1 MKNILFLF
9 AVIVFTSLAE
19 VKSQSIKGKYRF
31 VADSDGKEA
40 SAKSII
46 TLQFLDNTFK
56 LKAEQPGNIV
66 TDEGT
71 YQISGSKITI
81 SFKTMEQGKKTG
93 NFSFQN
99 GTLTLPFKMLNNIAG
114 SSTWLS
120 TSIVSPNTSTK
131 KQVIDNALAGSVTK
145 AKLYKEVDNRAS
157 KSAAT
162 LKGGLA
168 EAYYIQAMMYY
179 FRNLKW
185 ESLYGFAKAS
195 QLQETNGLYLNN
207 FSNLLL
213 ELGRIYD
220 AKVLTEELT
229 KKFPN
234 LASPWANQAYIY
246 LKLGIAKEAEEAIQ
260 KAIQLAP
267 DNGLYYYTAAKIAEE
282 RGNKKEA
289 ENLTNKAWQLGYA
302 GNGREA
308 SAANTNTNA
317 NNASPVKSNNV
328 NPNNKN
334 ATKPTAAKKPPTGY
348 KLVDWQGNYRAKNIS
363 ARSGENATDANTKF
377 GAGMAT
383 TIINLQ
389 TLACVK
395 NFSMQISASG
405 NITGS
410 GEIMYVYQ
418 GNAANAVAG
427 MMPSAYSYNGFSTYI
442 KDGFQIR
449 QWSFTGTVTDDGR
462 VEIHGLPSEKLDLRN
477 VNEWQKITPW
487 SPLPPDAAGAAMKG
501 PFHLQL
507 SMSDKKEPFI
517 YIDQSLALN
526 DKLIK
531 KVHYTGLI
539 VKTNENITPV
549 CTTFEPPAPEKCPAT
564 ESIKTKIAISSK
576 DYIFID
582 NSNTYTKGADG
593 KMNTQSETK
602 LASPKEVSTGVS
614 VGVEA
619 GMLSGGAEFNTDGSY
634 EFSVGVGMDA
644 NLFGKDSPIKI
655 SEKFELIY
663 DSKCGWGARGTVG
676 AGGGGIAEASVQGVI
691 FFNKGL

>member
-1 MKNILFLF
+1 MKNIFFLL
-9 AVIVFTSLAE
+9 AIIVCTSHTE

-31 VADSDGKEA
+31 LADSDGKEA
-40 SAKSII
+40 NAKAII

-81 SFKTMEQGKKTG
+81 SFKTMEQGKKSGSFT
-93 NFSFQN
+93 FQN

-120 TSIVSPNTSTK
+120 TAIVSPNTSTK
-131 KQVIDNALAGSVTK
+131 KQVIENALTGSVTK
-145 AKLYKEVDNRAS
+145 AKLYKEVDSRAS
-157 KSAAT
+157 KSAGT

-168 EAYYIQAMMYY
+168 EAYYVQAVLYY

-185 ESLYGFAKAS
+185 ESLYGFAKAA
-195 QLQETNGLYLNN
+195 QLQESNGLYLNN
-207 FSNLLL
+207 FSNLLI

-229 KKFPN
+229 KSFPN

-246 LKLGIAKEAEEAIQ
+246 LKLGNTKEADEAIQ
-260 KAIQLAP
+260 KAMQLAP
-267 DNGLYYYTAAKIAEE
+267 DNGLYCYTAAKIAEE

-289 ENLTNKAWQLGYA
+289 ENFSAKAWNLGYA

-308 SAANTNTNA
+308 QANNSNA
-317 NNASPVKSNNV
+317 NNASPTKSNNA
-328 NPNNKN
+328 NPNAKN
-334 ATKPTAAKKPPTGY
+334 TAKPTAAKKPPTGY
-348 KLVDWQGNYRAKNIS
+348 KISDWQGTYQAKNIS

-395 NFSMQISASG
+395 KFSMQISANG

-418 GNAANAVAG
+418 GNAANAVAR
-427 MMPSAYSYNGFSTYI
+427 MMPSPYSYNGFSTYI

-449 QWSFTGTVTDDGR
+449 QWNFTGTVTDDGR
-462 VEIHGLPSEKLDLRN
+462 IEIQGLPSEKLDLRN

-507 SMSDKKEPFI
+507 YMSDKKEPFI

-531 KVHYTGLI
+531 TVHYTGLI
-539 VKTNENITPV
+539 VKTNESITPA
-549 CTTFEPPAPEKCPAT
+549 CNTFEPPAPEKCPAT

-576 DYIFID
+576 DYILID

-593 KMNTQSETK
+593 KLNKQSDTK
-602 LASPKEVSTGVS
+602 VASPKEVSTGVS

-644 NLFGKDSPIKI
+644 NLFGKDSPVKL
-655 SEKFELIY
+655 SQKFEVIY

-676 AGGGGIAEASVQGVI
+676 AGAGGIAEASVQGVI
-691 FFNKGL
+691 FFNKGM

>member
-1 MKNILFLF
+1 MKNILFLLAILAF
-9 AVIVFTSLAE
+9 VSLAE

-31 VADSDGKEA
+31 LADSDGKEA
-40 SAKSII
+40 SAKAII

-56 LKAEQPGNIV
+56 LKAEQPGNVV

-71 YQISGSKITI
+71 YQVSGSKITI
-81 SFKTMEQGKKTG
+81 TFKTMEQGKKTG
-93 NFSFQN
+93 NFTLQN
-99 GTLTLPFKMLNNIAG
+99 GTLMLPFKMLNNAAG
-114 SSTWLS
+114 NSAWLS

-131 KQVIDNALAGSVTK
+131 KQVIDNALAGSITK
-145 AKLYKEVDNRAS
+145 AKLYKELDSR
-157 KSAAT
+157 AAT
-162 LKGGLA
+162 NAKNLKGGLA
-168 EAYYIQAMMYY
+168 ESYYVQAMLYY
-179 FRNLKW
+179 FRNYKW

-195 QLQETNGLYLNN
+195 QLQESNALYLNN

-220 AKVLTEELT
+220 AKVLTEEIT
-229 KKFPN
+229 KNFPN

-246 LKLGIAKEAEEAIQ
+246 FKLGNTKEADEAIQ
-260 KAIQLAP
+260 TAMRLAP
-267 DNGLYYYTAAKIAEE
+267 DNGLYCYTAAKIAEE
-282 RGNKKEA
+282 RGNKIEA
-289 ENLTNKAWQLGYA
+289 ENLTTKAWQLGYA

-308 SAANTNTNA
+308 SAVNPTVNA
-317 NNASPVKSNNV
+317 NNTSPTKNNT
-328 NPNNKN
+328 PANNKN
-334 ATKPTAAKKPPTGY
+334 ITKPPASAKKPPAGY
-348 KLVDWQGNYRAKNIS
+348 KLSDWQGNYQAKNIS
-363 ARSGENATDANTKF
+363 ARSGENTTDANTKF

-395 NFSMQISASG
+395 KFSMQISPSG
-405 NITGS
+405 TITGS

-449 QWSFTGTVTDDGR
+449 QWNFTGTVTDEGR
-462 VEIHGLPSEKLDLRN
+462 IEIHGLPSEKLDLHN

-487 SPLPPDAAGAAMKG
+487 SPLPPDAAGPAMKG

-539 VKTNENITPV
+539 VKTNESITPT
-549 CTTFEPPAPEKCPAT
+549 CTTFDPPAPEKCPAT

-582 NSNTYTKGADG
+582 NSSTYTKGADG
-593 KMNTQSETK
+593 KLNKQSDTK

-614 VGVEA
+614 AGVEA

-644 NLFGKDSPIKI
+644 GLFGKDSPVKI
-655 SEKFELIY
+655 NQKVEVIY
-663 DSKCGWGARGTVG
+663 DSKCGWGVRGTVG
-676 AGGGGIAEASVQGVI
+676 AGAGGIAEASVQGVI

>member
-1 MKNILFLF
+1 MKNIFFLL
-9 AVIVFTSLAE
+9 AIIVCTSHTE
-19 VKSQSIKGKYRF
+19 IKSQSIKGKYRF

-40 SAKSII
+40 NAKAII

-71 YQISGSKITI
+71 YQISGNKITI

-93 NFSFQN
+93 NFTFQN
-99 GTLTLPFKMLNNIAG
+99 GTLTLPFKMLNNLAG

-120 TSIVSPNTSTK
+120 TTILSPNTSTK
-131 KQVIDNALAGSVTK
+131 KQVIDNALSGSITK
-145 AKLYKEVDNRAS
+145 AKLYKELDSRAS
-157 KSAAT
+157 KGAGT

-168 EAYYIQAMMYY
+168 EAYYVQAVLYY

-195 QLQETNGLYLNN
+195 QLQESNGLYLNN
-207 FSNLLL
+207 FSNLLI

-229 KKFPN
+229 NSFPN

-246 LKLGIAKEAEEAIQ
+246 FKLGNIKEAEEAIQ
-260 KAIQLAP
+260 KAMQLAP
-267 DNGLYYYTAAKIAEE
+267 DNGLYCYTAAKIAEE

-289 ENLTNKAWQLGYA
+289 ENLTSKAWSLGYA
-302 GNGREA
+302 GNAREA
-308 SAANTNTNA
+308 QANNSNA
-317 NNASPVKSNNV
+317 NNAANPTKSNNV
-328 NPNNKN
+328 NPASKN
-334 ATKPTAAKKPPTGY
+334 TAKPTAAKKPTTGY
-348 KLVDWQGNYRAKNIS
+348 KIADWQGTYQAKNIS

-395 NFSMQISASG
+395 NFSMQISANG

-449 QWSFTGTVTDDGR
+449 QWHFTGTVTDDGR
-462 VEIHGLPSEKLDLRN
+462 VEIQGLPSEKLDLRN

-539 VKTNENITPV
+539 VKTNESITPV

-576 DYIFID
+576 DYILID

-593 KMNTQSETK
+593 KVNKQSDTK

-644 NLFGKDSPIKI
+644 GLFGKDSPIKL

-691 FFNKGL
+691 FFNKGM

>member
-1 MKNILFLF
+1 MKNILFLLAILAF
-9 AVIVFTSLAE
+9 VSQAE

-31 VADSDGKEA
+31 LADSDGKEA
-40 SAKSII
+40 SAKAII

-56 LKAEQPGNIV
+56 LKAEQPGNVV

-71 YQISGSKITI
+71 YQVSGSKITI
-81 SFKTMEQGKKTG
+81 TFKTMEQGKKTG
-93 NFSFQN
+93 NFTLQN
-99 GTLTLPFKMLNNIAG
+99 GTLMLPFKMLNNAAG
-114 SSTWLS
+114 NSAWLS

-131 KQVIDNALAGSVTK
+131 KQVIDNALAGSITK
-145 AKLYKEVDNRAS
+145 AKLYKELDSR
-157 KSAAT
+157 AAT
-162 LKGGLA
+162 NAKNLKGGLA
-168 EAYYIQAMMYY
+168 ESYYVQAMLYY
-179 FRNLKW
+179 FRNYKW

-195 QLQETNGLYLNN
+195 QLQESNALYLNN

-220 AKVLTEELT
+220 AKVLTEEIT
-229 KKFPN
+229 KSFPN

-246 LKLGIAKEAEEAIQ
+246 FKLGNTKEADEAIQ
-260 KAIQLAP
+260 TAMRLAP
-267 DNGLYYYTAAKIAEE
+267 DNGLYCYTAAKIAEE
-282 RGNKKEA
+282 RGNKTEA
-289 ENLTNKAWQLGYA
+289 ENLTTKAWQLGYA

-308 SAANTNTNA
+308 SAVNPTVNA
-317 NNASPVKSNNV
+317 NNTSPTKNNT
-328 NPNNKN
+328 PANNKN
-334 ATKPTAAKKPPTGY
+334 ITKPPASAKKPPAGY
-348 KLVDWQGNYRAKNIS
+348 KLSDWQGNYQAKNIS

-395 NFSMQISASG
+395 KFSMQISPSG
-405 NITGS
+405 TITGS

-449 QWSFTGTVTDDGR
+449 QWNFTGTVTDEGR
-462 VEIHGLPSEKLDLRN
+462 IEIHGLPSEKLDLHN

-487 SPLPPDAAGAAMKG
+487 SPLPPDAAGPAMKG

-539 VKTNENITPV
+539 VKTNESITPT
-549 CTTFEPPAPEKCPAT
+549 CTTFDPPAPEKCPAT

-582 NSNTYTKGADG
+582 NSSTYTKGADG
-593 KMNTQSETK
+593 KLNKQSDTK

-614 VGVEA
+614 AGVEA

-644 NLFGKDSPIKI
+644 GLFGKDSPVKI
-655 SEKFELIY
+655 NQKFEVIY
-663 DSKCGWGARGTVG
+663 DSKCGWGVRGTVG
-676 AGGGGIAEASVQGVI
+676 AGAGGIAEASVQGVI

>member
-1 MKNILFLF
+1 MIAAFIL
-9 AVIVFTSLAE
+9 TSKTELKA
-19 VKSQSIKGKYRF
+19 QSIKGKYRF
-31 VADSDGKEA
+31 TADSDGKEA
-40 SAKSII
+40 NAKAII
-46 TLQFLDNTFK
+46 TLQFLENTFK

-71 YQISGSKITI
+71 YQLSGNKITI
-81 SFKTMEQGKKTG
+81 TFKTMEQGKKSG
-93 NFSFQN
+93 NYTFQN
-99 GTLTLPFKMLNNIAG
+99 GTLTLPFKMLNNAAG
-114 SSTWLS
+114 SSNWLS
-120 TSIVSPNTSTK
+120 TAIVSSNSSTK
-131 KQVIDNALAGSVTK
+131 KKVIDNALAGSVTK
-145 AKLYKEVDNRAS
+145 AKLYKEVDSRAS
-157 KSAAT
+157 KNAAT

-168 EAYYIQAMMYY
+168 EAYYAQAVHFY
-179 FRNLKW
+179 FRNYKW

-195 QLQETNGLYLNN
+195 QLQETNALYLNN

-213 ELGRIYD
+213 ELGRVYD
-220 AKVLTEELT
+220 AKVLTEEIT
-229 KKFPN
+229 KAFPN

-246 LKLGIAKEAEEAIQ
+246 LKLGIVKEADEAIQ
-260 KAIQLAP
+260 TAIRLSP

-282 RGNKKEA
+282 KGNKKEA
-289 ENLTNKAWQLGYA
+289 DNLQAKAWSLGYA
-302 GNGREA
+302 GNEREGDA
-308 SAANTNTNA
+308 NNNSNTNNATPTKNNNTN
-317 NNASPVKSNNV
+317 N
-328 NPNNKN
+328 NNKN
-334 ATKPTAAKKPPTGY
+334 ATKPGEAKKPPAGY
-348 KLVDWQGNYRAKNIS
+348 KIADWQGSYHAKNIS
-363 ARSGENATDANTKF
+363 ARSGENAADANTKF
-377 GAGMAT
+377 GEGMAT

-395 NFSMQISASG
+395 KFSMQISAGG

-418 GNAANAVAG
+418 GGAANAVAG
-427 MMPSAYSYNGFSTYI
+427 MMPSAYSYNGFSTFI

-449 QWSFTGTVTDDGR
+449 QWNFTGTVTDDGR
-462 VEIHGLPSEKLDLRN
+462 VEIRGLPSEKLDLHN

-507 SMSDKKEPFI
+507 YMSDKKEPFI

-539 VKTNENITPV
+539 VKSTENIIPA

-576 DYIFID
+576 DYILID

-593 KMNTQSETK
+593 KLNKQSDTK
-602 LASPKEVSTGVS
+602 VASPKEVSTGVS

-644 NLFGKDSPIKI
+644 SLFGKDSPVKI
-655 SEKFELIY
+655 SQKFEVIY

-676 AGGGGIAEASVQGVI
+676 AGAGGIAEASVQGVI
-691 FFNKGL
+691 FFNKGM

>member
-1 MKNILFLF
+1 MKNILFLLAILAF
-9 AVIVFTSLAE
+9 VSQAE

-31 VADSDGKEA
+31 LADSDGKEA
-40 SAKSII
+40 SAKAII

-56 LKAEQPGNIV
+56 LKAEQPGNVV

-71 YQISGSKITI
+71 YQVSGSKITI
-81 SFKTMEQGKKTG
+81 TFKTMEQGKKTG
-93 NFSFQN
+93 NFTLQN
-99 GTLTLPFKMLNNIAG
+99 GTLMLPFKMLNNAAG
-114 SSTWLS
+114 SSAWLS

-131 KQVIDNALAGSVTK
+131 KQVIDNALAGSITK
-145 AKLYKEVDNRAS
+145 AKLYKELDSR
-157 KSAAT
+157 AAT
-162 LKGGLA
+162 NAKNLKGGLA
-168 EAYYIQAMMYY
+168 ESYYVQAMLYY
-179 FRNLKW
+179 FRNYKW

-195 QLQETNGLYLNN
+195 QLQESNALYLNN

-220 AKVLTEELT
+220 AKVLTEEIT
-229 KKFPN
+229 KSFPN

-246 LKLGIAKEAEEAIQ
+246 FKLGNTKEADEAIQ
-260 KAIQLAP
+260 TAMRLAP
-267 DNGLYYYTAAKIAEE
+267 DNGLFCYTAAKIAEE
-282 RGNKKEA
+282 RGNKIEA
-289 ENLTNKAWQLGYA
+289 ENLTTKAWQLGYA

-308 SAANTNTNA
+308 SAVNPTANA
-317 NNASPVKSNNV
+317 NNTSPTKNNT
-328 NPNNKN
+328 PANNKN
-334 ATKPTAAKKPPTGY
+334 ITKPPASAKKPPAGY
-348 KLVDWQGNYRAKNIS
+348 KLSDWQGNYQAKNIS

-395 NFSMQISASG
+395 KFSMQISPSG
-405 NITGS
+405 TITGS

-449 QWSFTGTVTDDGR
+449 QWNFTGTVTDEGR
-462 VEIHGLPSEKLDLRN
+462 IEIHGLPSEKLDLHN

-487 SPLPPDAAGAAMKG
+487 SPLPPDAAGPAMKG

-539 VKTNENITPV
+539 VKTNESITPT
-549 CTTFEPPAPEKCPAT
+549 CTTFDPPAPEKCPAT

-582 NSNTYTKGADG
+582 NSSTYTKGADG
-593 KMNTQSETK
+593 KLNKQSDTK

-614 VGVEA
+614 AGVEA

-644 NLFGKDSPIKI
+644 GLFGKDSPVKI
-655 SEKFELIY
+655 NQKFEVIY
-663 DSKCGWGARGTVG
+663 DSKCGWGVRGTVG
-676 AGGGGIAEASVQGVI
+676 AGAGGIAEASVQGVI